1 MTSTLSPLSTPADSR
16 LSFDYALSPTPTDL
30 EPNFFVLPDLLSHCP
45 FPAKFHG
52 NGDAIVDESLNW
64 LLSGCPH
71 LSQRKVAAMRDSK
84 VSVLAAYCYHYCP
97 SGRFRLICDF
107 INILFLLDEISD
119 GYFSQDAEGLVRI
132 VENALEWPDSP
143 RPLPGGVQDN
153 NAGKIVRE

>member
-1 MTSTLSPLSTPADSR
+1 MSSTLSPLSAPADSP
-16 LSFDYALSPTPTDL
+16 LSFDFALSPTPTVL
-30 EPNFFVLPDLLSHCP
+30 EPNFFVLPDLLSYCP
-45 FPAKFHG
+45 FPSKFHVD
-52 NGDAIVDESLNW
+52 GDAIVDESLNW

-71 LSQRKVAAMRDSK
+71 LTQRKVAAMRDSK
-84 VSVLAAYCYHYCP
+84 VSALAAYCYHYCP

-119 GYFSQDAEGLVRI
+119 GYFSQDAEGLVHI
-132 VENALEWPDSP
+132 VENALEWPDPP